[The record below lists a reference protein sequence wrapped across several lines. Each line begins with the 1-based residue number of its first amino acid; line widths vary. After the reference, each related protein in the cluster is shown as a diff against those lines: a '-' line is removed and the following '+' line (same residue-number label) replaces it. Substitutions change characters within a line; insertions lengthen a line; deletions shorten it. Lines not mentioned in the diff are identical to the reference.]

1 MVCSILVSVTVVSLD
16 KIRQENEKR
25 TRLGNIFIDLEIL
38 REGES
43 VKDMMERT
51 QFLLIDLETGEEIQE
66 ERYAETLNPKDFDV
80 KNIADKLEFTKDIPE
95 DKDIAGIRRKPK
107 YMAVYWIYH
116 KGEPNQYLFPVY
128 GRGLYSTLYGFIA
141 LGSDLRTIEGITFY
155 EHGETPGLGGEV
167 DNPEW
172 KRSWRGKQAFD
183 KDGNLQIEVIKGR
196 VDPSKL
202 DAKYKI
208 DGLSG
213 ATYTT
218 RGVDQLVKFWL
229 GSNGFGPFLERLR
242 KELPGGQ
249 V

>member
-1 MVCSILVSVTVVSLD
+1 
-16 KIRQENEKR
+16 
-25 TRLGNIFIDLEIL
+25 
-38 REGES
+38 
-43 VKDMMERT
+43 
-51 QFLLIDLETGEEIQE
+51 
-66 ERYAETLNPKDFDV
+66 
-80 KNIADKLEFTKDIPE
+80 
-95 DKDIAGIRRKPK
+95 
-107 YMAVYWIYH
+107 MAVYWIYH

-183 KDGNLQIEVIKGR
+183 KDGNLQIEVVKGR
-196 VDPSKL
+196 VDPSRL
-202 DAKYKI
+202 DANYKI

-242 KELPGGQ
+242 KGLSGGQ